1 MSWLTQTLSSSI
13 GKKLIMALT
22 GLFLCTFLIVH
33 VIGNL
38 QLFRSDEGLAFNTY
52 TVFMSTNPVIR
63 TISYGLYAF
72 ILIHAFDGFYLVYKN
87 RQARGKVGYATVNNQ
102 STWASRNMGLLG
114 TILLVYIVVHMGDFW
129 YQYKFGYIPFK
140 KYTIDLTEG
149 NVIRTESMPGSYTLS
164 GKIAE
169 TMDEASLTKTVIVK
183 DLYVQ
188 AEESFSNPL
197 LVFFYVV
204 SMVAISFHLVH
215 GFRSGLQT
223 LGANH
228 PKYNPLFNFIG
239 VWVFAIIIPAAFAA
253 MPIYFYFRYLMQ

>member
-72 ILIHAFDGFYLVYKN
+72 ILIHALDGLYLMYTN
-87 RQARGKVGYATVNNQ
+87 RKARGKVGYATVNNQ

-129 YQYKFGYIPFK
+129 FQYKFGYLPFK
-140 KYTIDLTEG
+140 KYTIDLAEGKVISTE
-149 NVIRTESMPGSYTLS
+149 EMPGSYTLS

-169 TMDEASLTKTVIVK
+169 TMDEDNLTKTVIVK
-183 DLYVQ
+183 DLYKQ
-188 AEESFSNPL
+188 AEASFSNLL
-197 LVFFYVV
+197 LVIFYVI
-204 SMVAISFHLVH
+204 SMVAVSFHLIH

-228 PKYNPLFNFIG
+228 PKYNPLFNFVG
-239 VWVFAIIIPAAFAA
+239 VWLFAILIPVAFAA
-253 MPIYFYFRYLMQ
+253 MPIYFYIKQLMQ